1 MLEQERLER
10 DLEVQKD
17 VYLTLKQQ
25 LELAKIEEIEQ
36 VTVVQI
42 LDYPKIPLQ
51 RSNNNKAMA
60 LVSSAFV
67 GVILGVIIGFL
78 RSFFSYADKNER
90 KKFRRIKYF
99 LFKKSKDIF
108 QDTRFSGT
116 ISLFLLASL
125 PIYFFSKSDNPI
137 YFDRFSQ
144 VHMFIN
150 SIILLCLTFSIFM
163 YLRAKKKLRKK
174 QRDE

>member
-67 GVILGVIIGFL
+67 GVILGVIIGF
-78 RSFFSYADKNER
+78 
-90 KKFRRIKYF
+90 
-99 LFKKSKDIF
+99 
-108 QDTRFSGT
+108 
-116 ISLFLLASL
+116 
-125 PIYFFSKSDNPI
+125 
-137 YFDRFSQ
+137 
-144 VHMFIN
+144 
-150 SIILLCLTFSIFM
+150 
-163 YLRAKKKLRKK
+163 
-174 QRDE
+174 